1 MKPLKRTEI
10 LDYRAYSEQRDAI
23 RAEAMKQKEARRVHL
38 GDYLTFLFE
47 NRVTVRYQIQEMTRI
62 EQIVKESDIDHEIET
77 YNELLGGP
85 GELGC
90 TLLIEIDDP
99 GQRDVLLSQWLE
111 LPNHLYAKL
120 ESGKKV
126 GARFDA
132 RQVGGSRLSSVQY
145 MKFDTE
151 GETPVALGADHP
163 RLSHEVQL
171 TDSQREALT
180 EDLKE

>member
-1 MKPLKRTEI
+1 MKPVKREEI
-10 LDYRAYSEQRDAI
+10 LDYMTYGEQRDAI
-23 RAEAMKQKEARRVHL
+23 RREAMKQKEARRIHL

-47 NRVTVRYQIQEMTRI
+47 NRVTVRYQIQEMVRV
-62 EQIVKESDIDHEIET
+62 EQIVKESDIEHEIET

-90 TLLIEIDDP
+90 TLMIEIDDP
-99 GQRDVLLSQWLE
+99 DQRDGRLSQWLE

-120 ESGKKV
+120 ESGKKAY
-126 GARFDA
+126 ARFDA
-132 RQVGGSRLSSVQY
+132 RQVGESRLSSVQY
-145 MKFDTE
+145 MRFNTE

-163 RLSHEVQL
+163 QLSPEVQL
-171 TDSQREALT
+171 TNSQRQALT